1 MQTIQR
7 VGIIGRGA
15 IGALYGSLLQQGG
28 VSELIFIAD
37 EQRRERYAREPAERV
52 HHDARGTPEDLL
64 GVEDVVDLLVCRCT
78 HAPAPLPQ
86 RHYQ

>member
-37 EQRRERYAREPAERV
+37 EQRRERYAREQIGRAHV
-52 HHDARGTPEDLL
+52 
-64 GVEDVVDLLVCRCT
+64 
-78 HAPAPLPQ
+78 
-86 RHYQ
+86 

>member
-7 VGIIGRGA
+7 VGI

-37 EQRRERYAREPAERV
+37 EQRR
-52 HHDARGTPEDLL
+52 
-64 GVEDVVDLLVCRCT
+64 
-78 HAPAPLPQ
+78 
-86 RHYQ
+86 